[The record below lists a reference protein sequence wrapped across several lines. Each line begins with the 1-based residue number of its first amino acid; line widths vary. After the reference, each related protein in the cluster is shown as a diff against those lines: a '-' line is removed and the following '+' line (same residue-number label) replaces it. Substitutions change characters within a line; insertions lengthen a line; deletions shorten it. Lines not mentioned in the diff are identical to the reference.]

1 MMGGDPG
8 LGKQVDIR
16 PKFWVRLG
24 SGADEQVWVVR
35 AGSRDAL
42 LSRYPQLEIFD
53 PEGSFEAGHAGELFR
68 EFDLDK
74 DRDELDGLFSQAG

>member
-8 LGKQVDIR
+8 LGKQVEIR

-24 SGADEQVWVVR
+24 EGAGEQVCVVR

-42 LSRYPQLEIFD
+42 LSCYPQLEIFE
-53 PEGSFEAGHAGELFR
+53 PEGSFEAGHSGELFR

-74 DRDELDGLFSQAG
+74 DRAELDGLFLQAD